1 MFVVAGS
8 LDSDFSQK
16 IAFVSIRSG
25 AAGNLRDENDANEG
39 KWFNFGAE
47 SGHEARSSV
56 SNVRTPKMLTTAI
69 FGEKPIGKLSQ

>member
-1 MFVVAGS
+1 MVEPS
-8 LDSDFSQK
+8 PCHSPDDFSTDNLAK

-25 AAGNLRDENDANEG
+25 AAGNLRGENDVNEG

-56 SNVRTPKMLTTAI
+56 SNVCRKC
-69 FGEKPIGKLSQ
+69 